1 MTKVA
6 DTINTRNKQIHKE
19 VHKQVHIYICINTI
33 EVKVIYREYASLLA
47 PTDLS
52 LLALKNKWETKV
64 KIYGTTFHFLK
75 RFYVSTMNFY
85 VRTVGTEHGCTFIG
99 HTVHLRSRDKQNKK
113 RIKDE

>member
-1 MTKVA
+1 M
-6 DTINTRNKQIHKE
+6 
-19 VHKQVHIYICINTI
+19 
-33 EVKVIYREYASLLA
+33 YREDASLLA
-47 PTDLS
+47 PINLS

-64 KIYGTTFHFLK
+64 KTYSTNFYFLR

-99 HTVHLRSRDKQNKK
+99 HTVHLRSRDKQKKK